1 MRVEETFS
9 ANIKEPKNIRIA
21 LKPGLYIC
29 YNCNKGQTVYNDGI
43 LRFCPKCGSSQF
55 YQQ

>member
-1 MRVEETFS
+1 MGIEATFT
-9 ANIKEPKNIRIA
+9 ANVSDPKNMRNL
-21 LKPGLYIC
+21 LKPGTYIC
-29 YNCNKGQTVYNDGI
+29 LNCNKHQIVNYDGI